1 MRLYVNYFKLRMMTF
16 LQYKVSAIAGL
27 TTQFFWGL
35 MMIGIYLAFYSS
47 KSDVGINLEQIIAYT
62 WLHQA
67 CYGFLAVRVNDQE
80 ISSAIRSGSVAY
92 EIIRPYNLYLW
103 WYIKS
108 ISKRIANG
116 MLRVFPVIIVALILP
131 EPYRLALPSSISNF
145 ILFLISLV
153 LGILVVSAINMLVYT
168 IGFYSYNDAGI
179 GSIINSIMEVLSGG
193 LVPVILLPN
202 IIQRLTYYLPFRLI
216 SDLPFRVYTNNI
228 GIYEGM
234 LGIGLQLGWIIIL
247 VFVGN
252 MIVKKSLGKVFV
264 QGG

>member
-1 MRLYVNYFKLRMMTF
+1 M
-16 LQYKVSAIAGL
+16 
-27 TTQFFWGL
+27 
-35 MMIGIYLAFYSS
+35 
-47 KSDVGINLEQIIAYT
+47 
-62 WLHQA
+62 
-67 CYGFLAVRVNDQE
+67 
-80 ISSAIRSGSVAY
+80 AY

-116 MLRVFPVIIVALILP
+116 MLRVLPVIIVALILP

-202 IIQRLTYYLPFRLI
+202 IIQKLTYYLPFRLI

-247 VFVGN
+247 VYVGN